1 MLTVTLALPQVLS
14 LSTWVLVI
22 LGKHEL
28 MFQAAFPPVRSGA
41 LQSFP
46 VHGAGA
52 GNTLLLGGTR
62 VPWDFYQLGRLGF
75 LLGFSLGVWGGG
87 TMQHHHGTP
96 PKVA

>member
-52 GNTLLLGGTR
+52 SNTLLLGGTR
-62 VPWDFYQLGRLGF
+62 VPWDFYQLGRLGV

-87 TMQHHHGTP
+87 TM
-96 PKVA
+96 